1 MEVFKFHQ
9 GFTPLLVSIPH
20 CGTHVPDPIAARM
33 TAEARP
39 LADTDWHLEQLYDFA
54 ADLGASVLAATHS
67 RYVVDLNRPPNGAAL
82 YPGADNTELCPTTTF
97 ARDRI
102 YHGGEAPEATEIDQR
117 VTTYWRPYHDKL
129 AATLA
134 DLRADHG
141 VVLLFDAHS
150 IACRVPRFFEGRL
163 PDFNLGTGGGT
174 SADPDLA
181 AGLLG
186 ICDDAA
192 GFTSVLNG
200 RFTGGYIT
208 RTYGD
213 PAANTHAVQLEQ
225 SQVTYMNEDPPFAYC
240 PDRAG
245 VVRPVLESLLGDML
259 AWGRDHDGH

>member
-1 MEVFKFHQ
+1 MELFKFHR
-9 GFTPLLVSIPH
+9 GATPLLVSIPH
-20 CGTHVPDPIAARM
+20 CGTHVPDPIAARL
-33 TAEARP
+33 TTEASV

-54 ADLGASVLAATHS
+54 ADFGTSVLAATHS
-67 RYVVDLNRPPNGAAL
+67 RYVVDLNRPPDGAAL

-97 ARDRI
+97 AREPI
-102 YHGGEAPEATEIDQR
+102 YRDGEAPEATEVNQR
-117 VTTYWRPYHDKL
+117 VTNYWRPYHDKL

-141 VVLLFDAHS
+141 VTLLFDAHS
-150 IACRVPRFFEGRL
+150 IASRVPRFFEGRL

-181 AGLLG
+181 AGLLA
-186 ICDDAA
+186 ICDDAP

-213 PAANTHAVQLEQ
+213 PAANIHAVQLEQ
-225 SQVTYMNEDPPFAYC
+225 SQITYIDEDPPFAY
-240 PDRAG
+240 RADQAE
-245 VVRPVLESLLGDML
+245 VVRPVLKALLGKML
-259 AWGRDHDGH
+259 AWAANYPI